1 MSEGAIKSAC
11 DGRQTCA
18 LDPNNR
24 YYGDPCVYT
33 VKYIDIEHV
42 CIKKTNSKPIKSEPR
57 YVLADYAS
65 ISFLKSSVYCLKSS
79 KI

>member
-1 MSEGAIKSAC
+1 MSEGAIKSEC

-42 CIKKTNSKPIKSEPR
+42 CIKKTNSEPIKSEPR

-65 ISFLKSSVYCLKSS
+65 ISFLKSIVYCLKSS
-79 KI
+79 